1 MKRGVWA
8 LVLIGALWAIGAAVR
23 SGGAERAPG
32 VEGGA
37 ALAAETA
44 ASAGDVAL
52 VAPEVRSLL
61 AGEADEVD
69 EAARTLPRLHS
80 LLVSLRGELLFE
92 RYYNGISRG
101 RLANIKS
108 ASKSVIS
115 ALVGIAV
122 DRRLIPDVS
131 TPIATYFPEL
141 ASDPDT
147 RKGDITV
154 EHLLM
159 MRPGLE
165 GTSNRNYGAWVTSR
179 NWVQHALARP
189 MFAAPG
195 EEMQYSTGNTHLL
208 SAILTKAAGKSTW
221 QLANEV
227 LAEPL
232 GFALARWPRDP
243 QGIYFGGNDMLMT
256 PRQMLAFGE
265 LYLNEGRAADQQ
277 VVSQR
282 WVQQTCEGHVR
293 NRRPGGNPAFNP
305 NGNVD
310 PLRDR
315 RYGYGWWVHRIGD
328 YETCFAW
335 GYGGQYIFVL
345 PDLDLVLV
353 ATSSSDVGGERRGH
367 RRALFDILER
377 LVVTPMVGGSRS
389 SARAVSE
396 ERSVG

>member
-8 LVLIGALWAIGAAVR
+8 LVLVGALWGLGAAVR
-23 SGGAERAPG
+23 SGGAEQGRG
-32 VEGGA
+32 VERGA
-37 ALAAETA
+37 EPAAATA
-44 ASAGDVAL
+44 AGGEDVAL

-61 AGEADEVD
+61 ADEADEVD

-92 RYYNGISRG
+92 RYYNGIR
-101 RLANIKS
+101 RDRPANIKS

-122 DRRLIPDVS
+122 DRRLIPDVQ

-141 ASDPDT
+141 ARDPDA
-147 RKGDITV
+147 RKGKITV
-154 EHLLM
+154 EHLLT

-179 NWVQHALARP
+179 NWVQHALANP

-195 EEMQYSTGNTHLL
+195 AAMEYSTGNTHLL
-208 SAILTKAAGKSTW
+208 SAILTKAAGKTTR

-227 LAEPL
+227 LAKPL
-232 GFALARWPRDP
+232 GFTLAQWPRDP

-265 LYLNEGRAADQQ
+265 LYLHEGRAAGQQ
-277 VVSQR
+277 VVSPQ
-282 WVQQTCEGHVR
+282 WVQRSCEGRAR
-293 NRRPGGNPAFNP
+293 NRRPGGNRAFDP
-305 NGNVD
+305 NGTVD

-315 RYGYGWWVHRIGD
+315 RYGYGWWVHQIGG

-353 ATSSSDVGGERRGH
+353 ATSSSDVSGERRGH

-377 LVVTPMVGGSRS
+377 LVVAPMVGGSRS
-389 SARAVSE
+389 SARAESEQRAVS
-396 ERSVG
+396 